1 MFCSERLK
9 MLQRLVG
16 SFFLAWAVMVA
27 PASAAPL
34 LQLDIVGGEYDPT
47 TETIVA
53 TDSQFTLIALATPT
67 GNVSAQDILNST
79 YYVSMAITPQYGPVG
94 GDLGSFTVNGQ
105 TVNATSSMIYG
116 TPPVEV
122 YSQLQGSDAGDLSTH
137 NIYPTYFAE
146 FAFQFSSLSTTQTY
160 NTATGALEPGTSY
173 LYQWVIDTSNLNP
186 DYVVHFD
193 LYDTL
198 VHNCGRQDRL
208 LTGSSSCVDVDR
220 DHFAPFSHDAES
232 SPPVPEPA
240 TMVLLGTGLAAGA
253 VRRRLRRKHQ

>member
-1 MFCSERLK
+1 MRKSIVGSLF
-9 MLQRLVG
+9 LVG
-16 SFFLAWAVMVA
+16 LLTAL

-34 LQLDIVGGEYDPT
+34 LQLDIVGGEYDST

-53 TDSQFTLIALATPT
+53 TSNPFTLVAVATPT
-67 GNVSAQDILNST
+67 GNVSAQAILNST
-79 YYVSMAITPQYGPVG
+79 YYVSMAITPQYGPLP

-122 YSQLQGSDAGDLSTH
+122 FSQLQGSDAQDLSTH
-137 NIYPTYFAE
+137 EIYPTYFAE
-146 FAFQFSSLSTTQTY
+146 FAFQFSSLSTTRTY
-160 NTATGALEPGTSY
+160 NTQTGALENGTSY
-173 LYQWVIDTSNLNP
+173 THQWVINTANLNP
-186 DYVVHFD
+186 EFVVHFD
-193 LYDTL
+193 LYDT
-198 VHNCGRQDRL
+198 VVRNCSRQDRL

-253 VRRRLRRKHQ
+253 LLRRFRRNQN

>member
-1 MFCSERLK
+1 MRKSILGS
-9 MLQRLVG
+9 LV
-16 SFFLAWAVMVA
+16 LAGLLTAL

-53 TDSQFTLIALATPT
+53 TDSQFTLVALATPQ

-79 YYVSMAITPQYGPVG
+79 YYVSMAITPQYGPLP

-105 TVNATSSMIYG
+105 TVNATANMTYG

-122 YSQLQGSDAGDLSTH
+122 FSQLQGSDAQDLSTH
-137 NIYPTYFAE
+137 DIYPTYFAE

-160 NTATGALEPGTSY
+160 NTATGELEPGTSY

-186 DYVVHFD
+186 DFVVHFD

-198 VHNCGRQDRL
+198 VHSCSRQDRL
-208 LTGSSSCVDVDR
+208 LTSSSSCVDVDR

-253 VRRRLRRKHQ
+253 VRRRFRRNQK